1 MRQTVDVSTFT
12 WGDFTTIFQ
21 EKYFPASVQ
30 EDLELEFLALVQ
42 GDMTIREYD
51 ARFSQLYRYVRP
63 MGATALAQKYLRGLK
78 QEYKTMISV
87 LCLTS
92 REQIFESAMSLEQ
105 AEKTRAGDV
114 GNRDA
119 KGKGKA
125 VYTGSEHSGPK
136 DRSWK
141 RPRPHYQAPTRA
153 PPLAI
158 RAAPFRPLAAVR
170 CYGCNEMGH
179 YASACP
185 KPKRGGC
192 HRCGQ
197 VGHIARDCTRPLPGR
212 QERPQRQLPAGQ
224 ARVFA
229 VGQRDTGVEGTLSL
243 FDYLARVLF
252 DTGASHSFIASSVVE
267 MLGFIHTPL

>member
-1 MRQTVDVSTFT
+1 MVADHWIEGMETYFEMIECTEIEKRKIATFFLKGDALDWWKSMRQTVDVSTFT
-12 WGDFTTIFQ
+12 WGDFTPIFQ

-63 MGATALAQKYLRGLK
+63 MGATALAQKYLRGLR

-87 LCLTS
+87 LCLTT

-125 VYTGSEHSGPK
+125 VYTGSEH
-136 DRSWK
+136 
-141 RPRPHYQAPTRA
+141 
-153 PPLAI
+153 
-158 RAAPFRPLAAVR
+158 
-170 CYGCNEMGH
+170 
-179 YASACP
+179 
-185 KPKRGGC
+185 
-192 HRCGQ
+192 
-197 VGHIARDCTRPLPGR
+197 
-212 QERPQRQLPAGQ
+212 
-224 ARVFA
+224 
-229 VGQRDTGVEGTLSL
+229 
-243 FDYLARVLF
+243 
-252 DTGASHSFIASSVVE
+252 
-267 MLGFIHTPL
+267 